1 MPIQNFSIGYQN
13 IEGLHSS
20 LFGCKLNLTDFKCD
34 IEILAETWTSCE
46 SCKICHVPDYQ
57 LIKSIEPE
65 KRGNRGRSS
74 GGLLIFCKER
84 LKRKIKILESAD
96 KYTWLELD
104 KSLFLSQKTI
114 KVCAIYS
121 QPSLSNYYRD
131 SIWEDLET
139 SIIGFSDETSF
150 CIIGDMNGRTGTRP
164 DFEENRNDK
173 HVRCIP
179 SNVTKKARKNCD
191 ETMNRVGEIIL
202 ELCRSY
208 DLQIA
213 NGRTRGDILGNFT
226 HFNKNTE
233 QSAVDIALVS
243 DSMYYTLE
251 DFMVL
256 PQDFFSDH
264 SKIVLTIKNIKE
276 LQNYENYNW
285 QKLRKTY

>member
-1 MPIQNFSIGYQN
+1 MNP
-13 IEGLHSS
+13 
-20 LFGCKLNLTDFKCD
+20 K
-34 IEILAETWTSCE
+34 
-46 SCKICHVPDYQ
+46 
-57 LIKSIEPE
+57 
-65 KRGNRGRSS
+65 
-74 GGLLIFCKER
+74 KER

-104 KSLFLSQKTI
+104 KSLFLSQKSI

-202 ELCRSY
+202 ELIY
-208 DLQIA
+208 KLPTAEQEAIYWE
-213 NGRTRGDILGNFT
+213 ILLILT
-226 HFNKNTE
+226 KI
-233 QSAVDIALVS
+233 Q
-243 DSMYYTLE
+243 DSQQWIL
-251 DFMVL
+251 
-256 PQDFFSDH
+256 H
-264 SKIVLTIKNIKE
+264 
-276 LQNYENYNW
+276 
-285 QKLRKTY
+285 